1 MGTNRR
7 EFMKA
12 LAVGSVA
19 VSLPDIVAAATLST
33 TKKTNGITLKKG
45 DTILFQGD
53 SITDAGRKRDHTGAN
68 EAGALGGGY
77 PLFAAARLLHKH
89 AANDLKIYS
98 RGISGNKVYQLRE
111 RWDAD
116 CIDMKPDVLSILIGV
131 NDFWHTL
138 THDYKGTVQTYED
151 DFVSLLEYTK
161 QKLPDVKLIV
171 GEPFNVVGIG
181 AADESW
187 VLPFSKYR
195 AAAKRVADAFGA
207 TFIPYQRVFDE
218 AVKAA
223 PGEYWTHDGVHP
235 SLAGTQLIA
244 EAWLQ
249 TIEK

>member
-12 LAVGSVA
+12 LAVGSIA
-19 VSLPDIVAAATLST
+19 VSLPDIVAAATSST
-33 TKKTNGITLKKG
+33 TKKANGITLKKG

-68 EAGALGGGY
+68 EPGALGGGY
-77 PLFAAARLLHKH
+77 PLFTAAQLLQKY

-111 RWDAD
+111 RWETD
-116 CIDMKPDVLSILIGV
+116 CVDMNPNVLSILIGV

-138 THDYKGTVQTYED
+138 THDYKGTARTYED

-161 QKLPDVKLIV
+161 QRLPNIKLII
-171 GEPFNVVGIG
+171 GEPFAVSGVK
-181 AADESW
+181 AVDESW
-187 VLPFSKYR
+187 YPAFDEYR
-195 AAAKRVADAFGA
+195 AAAKRVSDAFGA
-207 TFIPYQRVFDE
+207 VFIPYQRVFDE
-218 AVKAA
+218 AAKVA
-223 PGEYWTHDGVHP
+223 PGAYWTHDGVHP
-235 SLAGTQLIA
+235 SLAGAQLMA

-249 TIEK
+249 TIKK